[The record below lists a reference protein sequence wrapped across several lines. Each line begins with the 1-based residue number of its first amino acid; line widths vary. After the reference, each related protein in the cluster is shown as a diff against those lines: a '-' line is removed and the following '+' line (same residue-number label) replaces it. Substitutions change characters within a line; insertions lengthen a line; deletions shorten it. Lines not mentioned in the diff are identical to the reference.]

1 MASILSFL
9 KGLWPWRRRR
19 PSAPATSAL
28 QLTTPETAAPP
39 PAGEAEPPAPA
50 ALQPPPA
57 QAAPSVEIAP
67 PPAPA
72 DALEIEEW
80 DEDEAEELD
89 GEEDD
94 DPLAPDPFVH
104 ADGAALDEPPPD
116 VLQQRREGARA
127 DALAGEHK
135 VYLSDA
141 AGPGTL
147 AEALNQLL
155 QEGRVTAEFCEAGDT
170 GPHLLYR
177 PRH

>member
-9 KGLWPWRRRR
+9 KGLWPWRRRSR
-19 PSAPATSAL
+19 PVAPARPVL
-28 QLTTPETAAPP
+28 QLSTPEAAAPTVSE
-39 PAGEAEPPAPA
+39 AEAEPPAPA
-50 ALQPPPA
+50 ALQPPPI
-57 QAAPSVEIAP
+57 ETTP
-67 PPAPA
+67 PPALA

-80 DEDEAEELD
+80 DEDEPDELD

-116 VLQQRREGARA
+116 VLQQRRDEARA
-127 DALAGEHK
+127 DALGGEHK

-155 QEGRVTAEFCEAGDT
+155 QEGRVTAEFCEAGDM

-177 PRH
+177 PKH